1 MTVENKLVLI
11 TGISSGVGLS
21 VAKYL
26 LSQNFKVVG
35 LARKSGKVEK
45 NFKNN
50 SNLYF
55 YKIDLS
61 NTSEVRNTIKKI
73 RKKFIFIPYIINNA
87 ATLEKSD
94 LNKIRLN
101 DLEYSMKVN
110 FYSSFLFIQKLIP
123 EMIKNNF
130 GRIINITSGAP
141 LNCLPNFLA
150 YSVSK
155 SALNTL
161 TITFANEL
169 KGSNVKINLMS
180 PGPVKSNMNKDSKIT
195 PEICHNLISFLLNKK
210 KNCPNGKFFWINREL
225 PLFPD
230 LTGINWLKGKADNTK
245 FPIIKK

>member
-73 RKKFIFIPYIINNA
+73 RKN
-87 ATLEKSD
+87 
-94 LNKIRLN
+94 
-101 DLEYSMKVN
+101 
-110 FYSSFLFIQKLIP
+110 
-123 EMIKNNF
+123 
-130 GRIINITSGAP
+130 
-141 LNCLPNFLA
+141 
-150 YSVSK
+150 
-155 SALNTL
+155 
-161 TITFANEL
+161 
-169 KGSNVKINLMS
+169 
-180 PGPVKSNMNKDSKIT
+180 
-195 PEICHNLISFLLNKK
+195 
-210 KNCPNGKFFWINREL
+210 
-225 PLFPD
+225 
-230 LTGINWLKGKADNTK
+230 
-245 FPIIKK
+245 